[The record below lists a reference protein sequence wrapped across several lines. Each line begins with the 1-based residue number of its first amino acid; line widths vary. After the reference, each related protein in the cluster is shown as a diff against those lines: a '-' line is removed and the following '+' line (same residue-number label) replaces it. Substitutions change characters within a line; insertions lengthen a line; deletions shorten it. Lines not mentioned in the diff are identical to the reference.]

1 MKYEMTATRLL
12 RRAVRGGFVV
22 AVVATT
28 FIAVSQLSLP
38 GVQANGASSP
48 IQDGVV
54 GPYEYVV
61 GIWPPRPAVGNL
73 FMTITL
79 SADGKGVSNAVVDV
93 EGGPRGQPPSL
104 GPLPVNNDFTHPNTY
119 ELDVSLARS
128 GEWVFRF
135 MIRAPMGAEEVETD
149 VEGDGEP
156 AVAGQTSAEPKES
169 QVPTVAFTE
178 PEESSST
185 AVVAVVA
192 VSLLVLAVGIGV
204 WAVRRGADRGG
215 RNEVG

>member
-1 MKYEMTATRLL
+1 
-12 RRAVRGGFVV
+12 
-22 AVVATT
+22 
-28 FIAVSQLSLP
+28 
-38 GVQANGASSP
+38 
-48 IQDGVV
+48 
-54 GPYEYVV
+54 
-61 GIWPPRPAVGNL
+61 
-73 FMTITL
+73 MTITL

-135 MIRAPMGAEEVETD
+135 MIRAPMGAEEVEVEID

-169 QVPTVAFTE
+169 QVPTVALTE